1 MDQPSKE
8 IIDDFR
14 FVHQTDAGRNVLADT
29 LMDLG
34 FLGIATT
41 EEQTQLRNYAVR
53 VIEKMGVVT
62 PGEKYQLAL
71 GIAHLLQQFIPSMEE
86 KNGE

>member
-1 MDQPSKE
+1 MSITTE
-8 IIDDFR
+8 VINDFR
-14 FVHQTDAGRNVLADT
+14 GAHQTDLGMRVLADT

-34 FLGIATT
+34 FLGVTT
-41 EEQTQLRNYAVR
+41 TQDQAALRNYAVR

-62 PGEKYQLAL
+62 QGEKYQLAL

-86 KNGE
+86 NDGE